1 MDRAF
6 RRGRRTAATEIRQS
20 SVRREARAK
29 RTGRNLFTA
38 MRALAVAGL
47 AGAAALATGWP
58 AAAEGAQK
66 TFYLLSHGGPSD
78 AFWIDWNAG
87 ATKACAQLG
96 VTCKISF
103 SGGDMAAQK
112 EAFNSALA
120 AKPDGIATT
129 SAQPGLWTAEV
140 KAAKAAGIP
149 IIFYNTDD
157 PATGR
162 QAYVGADLK
171 QAGVTWAKYL
181 LDHKYVKK
189 GDKVFLPVE
198 VPGASYQ
205 QLETEGVA
213 SVFDP
218 AGIKYD
224 VVDAGTDPA
233 GIIAKMSDYV
243 LANHPPA
250 VIALGDSVAAAVRK
264 VFDAN
269 GVKPGSVPVVGWG
282 NSKDAAE
289 AVRDGY
295 INAAAWQFP
304 SAQGF
309 MPVAL
314 LSLAASGEPI
324 GYDILTF
331 SLYDKE
337 SVGPI
342 LTLLE
347 KKK

>member
-1 MDRAF
+1 MLKF
-6 RRGRRTAATEIRQS
+6 
-20 SVRREARAK
+20 
-29 RTGRNLFTA
+29 
-38 MRALAVAGL
+38 GL
-47 AGAAALATGWP
+47 KLAAA
-58 AAAEGAQK
+58 AAVFAGVAFGSAAQAADGQK

-87 ATKACAQLG
+87 ATKACEQLK

-129 SAQPGLWTAEV
+129 SAQPGLWTEEV

-149 IIFYNTDD
+149 IVFFNTDD
-157 PATGR
+157 RATGR

-171 QAGVTWAKYL
+171 EAGAIWAKYL
-181 LDHKYVKK
+181 VDHKMVKQ

-205 QLETEGVA
+205 QLETEGIA

-218 AGIKYD
+218 LGIKYD
-224 VVDAGTDPA
+224 VVDCGTDPA
-233 GIIAKMSDYV
+233 GIIAKMTDYMV
-243 LANHPPA
+243 ANNPPA
-250 VIALGDSVAAAVRK
+250 IIALGDSVAASVKR
-264 VFDAN
+264 VFDGA
-269 GVKPGSVPVVGWG
+269 GIPAGKIPVVGWG
-282 NSKDAAE
+282 NSKETAQ
-289 AVRDGY
+289 AVKDGFV
-295 INAAAWQFP
+295 NAAAWQYP

-314 LSLAASGEPI
+314 LGLAASGEPI
-324 GYDILTF
+324 GYDIHTF
-331 SLYDKE
+331 GLYDASSVDPILKLYDK
-337 SVGPI
+337 
-342 LTLLE
+342 
-347 KKK
+347 K